1 MASET
6 LSWAD
11 QWGEG
16 GIGVMQEDGGGDK
29 AKKEG
34 SNTKKESKA
43 KAALKKIKN
52 GTSNGFKWIKNLCKR
67 KGSAK

>member
-16 GIGVMQEDGGGDK
+16 GIGAMPRDEGGDSYK
-29 AKKEG
+29 REG
-34 SNTKKESKA
+34 KTTKKQSKD
-43 KAALKKIKN
+43 KAALKKIKKR
-52 GTSNGFKWIKNLCKR
+52 TSNGFKWIKNL
-67 KGSAK
+67 GTSFLYT

>member
-16 GIGVMQEDGGGDK
+16 GIGAMQDDEGDK
-29 AKKEG
+29 AKKEA
-34 SNTKKESKA
+34 NDTKKESKA
-43 KAALKKIKN
+43 GAALKKIKT
-52 GTSNGFKWIKNLCKR
+52 GTSTGFKWIKSQCQR
-67 KGSAK
+67 KGSSK